1 MHHRKKRLV
10 DLLRVT
16 NPSSAVNSTITLDFN
31 AADLAGSGLVLTCC
45 KLGCENNPE
54 KLQKAGFPHMQTQAC
69 TCIPSGTS
77 PHADAAQPV
86 SVTLHSGAPPPS
98 PGDRHQ
104 GILSGNSGAGRIRT
118 QGRVRLETTRGSTA
132 DSTPDAE
139 VREDVTRKTRK
150 RRRTTAAVWK
160 NPSPMMRCKR
170 GGEGLKHPKHCGR
183 EASTTV
189 PQFPAINP
197 SRSPFPASAPGSI
210 QTRVK
215 SVEKLPSPIR
225 ISPL

>member
-1 MHHRKKRLV
+1 MIFNEIGVPPEQGSPKNRAGGLVAGHQSFICGELHH
-10 DLLRVT
+10 
-16 NPSSAVNSTITLDFN
+16 P
-31 AADLAGSGLVLTCC
+31 SGLQGKRFVRCRIGFTCC
-45 KLGCENNPE
+45 KEGCENNLE
-54 KLQKAGFPHMQTQAC
+54 KLQKAGFPHMQTQGC

-170 GGEGLKHPKHCGR
+170 GGEGFKHPEHCGR

-189 PQFPAINP
+189 PQLPAINP
-197 SRSPFPASAPGSI
+197 SRSPFPASAPGRSRRGS
-210 QTRVK
+210 RV
-215 SVEKLPSPIR
+215 
-225 ISPL
+225 